1 MEPGTR
7 PHSRPAAQGLSAW
20 GRSAPWKEVPSS
32 PGRRVVNPLGSA
44 PSAGCTAPA
53 TPRRQP
59 RPRGPVPGRC
69 RQPATS
75 RSRGGPGPASTARG
89 PHPSVPACA
98 TDPAPRPTGP
108 LARARMPTV
117 EGLLPRGPRWPLAQ
131 SSLQTPATS
140 PERLSPESDHGTPP
154 PNTPGRNVPG
164 HVNGGRNPTPTHA
177 VPCASRVRPATLVK
191 LMPRAATGPRA
202 AGARWVQRAGLP
214 GSPRA

>member
-32 PGRRVVNPLGSA
+32 PGRRGVNPLGSA

-59 RPRGPVPGRC
+59 RPRGPGPGRC

-75 RSRGGPGPASTARG
+75 RSRGGPPPGLHCPGAPPICSGVRHRPCASPHGAPREG
-89 PHPSVPACA
+89 PHAHGGGPPPS
-98 TDPAPRPTGP
+98 R
-108 LARARMPTV
+108 
-117 EGLLPRGPRWPLAQ
+117 PRWPLAQ

-164 HVNGGRNPTPTHA
+164 HANGGRNPTPTHA

>member
-32 PGRRVVNPLGSA
+32 PGRRGVNPLGSA

-59 RPRGPVPGRC
+59 RPRGPGPGRC

-117 EGLLPRGPRWPLAQ
+117 EGLLPRGPAG
-131 SSLQTPATS
+131 
-140 PERLSPESDHGTPP
+140 LSPRAACRHLPPPQSGCHQKVTMGRPP

>member
-1 MEPGTR
+1 MLTLWARLPLLAALPQR
-7 PHSRPAAQGLSAW
+7 PPEG
-20 GRSAPWKEVPSS
+20 S
-32 PGRRVVNPLGSA
+32 PGP
-44 PSAGCTAPA
+44 AGQAPA
-53 TPRRQP
+53 GADSQPPAGAGAAPR
-59 RPRGPVPGRC
+59 
-69 RQPATS
+69 
-75 RSRGGPGPASTARG
+75 PASTARG

-140 PERLSPESDHGTPP
+140 PERLSPGSDHGTPP

-164 HVNGGRNPTPTHA
+164 HANGGRNPTPTHA

-202 AGARWVQRAGLP
+202 AGARWVQRASLP